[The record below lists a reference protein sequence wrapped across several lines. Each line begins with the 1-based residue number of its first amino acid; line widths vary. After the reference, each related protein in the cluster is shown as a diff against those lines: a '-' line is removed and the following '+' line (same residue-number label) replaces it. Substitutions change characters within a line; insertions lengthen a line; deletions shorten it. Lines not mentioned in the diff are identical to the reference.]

1 MSESKRTVKKTTKA
15 EESKYSTD
23 KLLKSRHL
31 AAYQPDFARAILTK
45 PEYTISGAIDALERA
60 LKGGR

>member
-1 MSESKRTVKKTTKA
+1 MTLESKKTGKMSEK
-15 EESKYSTD
+15 KYSTE

-31 AAYQPDFARAILTK
+31 SGYQPDFAKVILTES
-45 PEYTISGAIDALERA
+45 EYTISGAINALEIA